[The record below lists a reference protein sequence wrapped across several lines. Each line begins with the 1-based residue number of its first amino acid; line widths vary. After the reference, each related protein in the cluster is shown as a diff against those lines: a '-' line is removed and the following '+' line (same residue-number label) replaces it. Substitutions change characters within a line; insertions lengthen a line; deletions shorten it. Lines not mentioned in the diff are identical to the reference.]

1 MARYKLTISCEFD
14 TAYPMTAHTEVAR
27 NIVNVCCPSTFNFI
41 DASCNMTDCVHCWFR
56 ALEGG
61 VSSGEESVHVERL
74 D

>member
-14 TAYPMTAHTEVAR
+14 TAYPMTAHTEIAR
-27 NIVNVCCPSTFNFI
+27 NIINTCCPINFNLYGSDCDMSTC
-41 DASCNMTDCVHCWFR
+41 AKCWFK

-61 VSSGEESVHVERL
+61 VSRGEESVHVERL